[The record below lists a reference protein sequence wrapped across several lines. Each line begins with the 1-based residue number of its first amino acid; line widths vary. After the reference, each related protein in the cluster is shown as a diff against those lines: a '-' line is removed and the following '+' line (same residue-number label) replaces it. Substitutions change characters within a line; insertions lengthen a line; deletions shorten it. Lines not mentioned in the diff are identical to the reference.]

1 MMMLT
6 FFLFVSST
14 ICLYI
19 FDDAPIQRAGMVEYV
34 GRQASILETGRAE
47 GVFNLSR
54 LKGRPN
60 LFGVGA
66 VEGLDG
72 EITIWDSRLLVT
84 RVREQRLEPAEG
96 WNHRA
101 IFLVWAE
108 VARWVDQPIP
118 DEIRTQ
124 GQLQQ
129 LVRAKATEAGID
141 PDDPFPFRVT
151 GRVASLEW
159 HVNVDR
165 TDGQPI
171 DQRRFERSK
180 ERFQETDLM
189 VEILGFHSTAH
200 AGVFIKNSSTDANQ
214 PPDALHLHV
223 RPQNRP
229 GVTGHVDRLTLG
241 KGMTLSLP
249 AINQ

>member
-159 HVNVDR
+159 HVMSIE
-165 TDGQPI
+165 P
-171 DQRRFERSK
+171 
-180 ERFQETDLM
+180 M
-189 VEILGFHSTAH
+189 
-200 AGVFIKNSSTDANQ
+200 ANQ
-214 PPDALHLHV
+214 LISGALNALRNGFRKRISWWKSWV
-223 RPQNRP
+223 FTRRPTPACSLRTAQLTRTNRP
-229 GVTGHVDRLTLG
+229 TRFTCMCVPKTVRG
-241 KGMTLSLP
+241 
-249 AINQ
+249 